1 MTDACSSTSTSRP
14 FGRAISTSSTSK
26 PRPSTFTTSAFMA
39 GASLRQ
45 FGPIGPTVSF
55 YPSNTWKVSN
65 GITTFALFR
74 RGRGGAALRS
84 RGGAATY
91 RAAGAVAA
99 DPGFGEGDRISPVR
113 PIAAWRS
120 IERRGETVL
129 ERRATNL
136 GRRRRGEATRRT
148 GGPWSSRYA
157 SNRHRHG
164 GVLAW
169 LGRQCV
175 SQIQTSAPT
184 PGTHA
189 SPHGVGSPS

>member
-1 MTDACSSTSTSRP
+1 
-14 FGRAISTSSTSK
+14 
-26 PRPSTFTTSAFMA
+26 MA

-45 FGPIGPTVSF
+45 FGPIGLRF
-55 YPSNTWKVSN
+55 CLYLSNTWKVSN
-65 GITTFALFR
+65 GIATFALFR

-99 DPGFGEGDRISPVR
+99 DPGFGEGDRIPPVR

-120 IERRGETVL
+120 IERGGETIL
-129 ERRATNL
+129 ERCATYL

-148 GGPWSSRYA
+148 GCPWPSRYA
-157 SNRHRHG
+157 SNRGRHG

-169 LGRQCV
+169 LGRKCV
-175 SQIQTSAPT
+175 SRIQTSP
-184 PGTHA
+184 PRRGTHA
-189 SPHGVGSPS
+189 SSHGVGSPS